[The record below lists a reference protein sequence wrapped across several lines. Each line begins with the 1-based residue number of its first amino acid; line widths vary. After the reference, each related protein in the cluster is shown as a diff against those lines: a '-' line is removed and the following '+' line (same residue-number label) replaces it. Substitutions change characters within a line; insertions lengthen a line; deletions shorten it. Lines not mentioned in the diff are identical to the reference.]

1 MRRLATVLWPAF
13 LAAAVLEMLVF
24 AVIDPAQLH
33 GPGGAPL
40 GLSPQGVYSIA
51 FFAFWAV
58 SALGCAMTAW
68 LASAT
73 EPEPEPE

>member
-1 MRRLATVLWPAF
+1 MRRLASVLWPAF

-33 GPGGAPL
+33 GPSGAPL
-40 GLSPQGVYSIA
+40 PLSPQGVYSLA

-68 LASAT
+68 LATAT
-73 EPEPEPE
+73 EPEPEVP

>member
-1 MRRLATVLWPAF
+1 MRRLAAVLWPAF

-24 AVIDPAQLH
+24 AVVDPAQLH
-33 GPGGAPL
+33 GPGGAVLP
-40 GLSPQGVYSIA
+40 LSPQGVYSLA

-68 LASAT
+68 LAGGPET
-73 EPEPEPE
+73 GPEPE